1 MAATYSARKYQN
13 ISFIVF
19 PYHGVSITKIQEAG
33 YGVSLFETPDE
44 TGMISVI

>member
-1 MAATYSARKYQN
+1 MAATYSAREDQN

-33 YGVSLFETPDE
+33 YGVSLFETPEE
-44 TGMISVI
+44 TGMVSVI